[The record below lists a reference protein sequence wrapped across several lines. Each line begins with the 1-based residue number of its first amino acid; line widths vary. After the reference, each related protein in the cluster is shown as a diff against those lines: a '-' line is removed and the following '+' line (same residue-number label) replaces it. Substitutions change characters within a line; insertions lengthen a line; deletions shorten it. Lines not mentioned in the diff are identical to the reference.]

1 MRSVSVGTASPA
13 RACPCF
19 NFKSLQASLRQNNEG
34 KNGIEDHIGLNFTAK
49 MPFVSASPH
58 GFHSRSAPFDDMLAA
73 AAAAHPRWKNDGTSG
88 REGERDETTQI
99 DSSAEAEG
107 EARAEIMI
115 RDDATSLYRKRP
127 LCPQMSSAISK
138 TLWETRTENG
148 CSIAG

>member
-1 MRSVSVGTASPA
+1 
-13 RACPCF
+13 
-19 NFKSLQASLRQNNEG
+19 
-34 KNGIEDHIGLNFTAK
+34 
-49 MPFVSASPH
+49 
-58 GFHSRSAPFDDMLAA
+58 MLA

-127 LCPQMSSAISK
+127 LCPKCLPLFRKRCGRHGRKMDVPSRARNDVFDVISGQA
-138 TLWETRTENG
+138 LDRLFEAV
-148 CSIAG
+148 S